1 MKQLDE
7 SLDRKPQKR
16 DIMDMVELRIRNLQA
31 FDELQSFNDTG
42 KFLYIHPLITHQSE
56 RAQLTKLLKT
66 DPHEFLRLHKNV
78 ADNIRRYESYS
89 KQYCKILIQ
98 KTKMEKL
105 IEVFNLGGLPT
116 APLDSFLELQ
126 EDFKKSDPDKLSKLQ
141 MLIITRGFKYAFKAW
156 KDPDGKLWIIDAH
169 QRRKALI
176 ALRKAGFTI
185 PNIPYEPIFAAD
197 KKEAVEEIA
206 AYNSEF
212 ATKNPDT
219 LLFKKYNIDSDTL
232 QRFNLGYEVK
242 ATDFGQLSPLFPQE
256 HESDTVSEDEV
267 DFDVPAAEDTTAI
280 VAQPGDIW
288 LLGNHRLM
296 CGDCRSK
303 SDVSTLMNG
312 QHADLCVTDP
322 PYNVNYEGGT
332 EDELTIQN
340 DSMENDLFAT
350 FLKQVFSIMF
360 SILKPGGSYYIFH
373 ADSEGENFRASLRKA
388 GLKIAQ
394 CCIWVKNTMVMGRQD
409 YQWQHEPCLYGWKP
423 GAGHQ
428 WNSDRKQTT
437 VWNFDKPQR
446 SSLHPTMKPIALMAY
461 PISNSS
467 TPGQIVVDLFSG
479 SGSTLM
485 ACQQID
491 RICYAMEID
500 PRYVTATILRYQTMF
515 PSQPICLV
523 REGRQ
528 LNVKETATI
537 LAAKYTVLQ

>member
-1 MKQLDE
+1 
-7 SLDRKPQKR
+7 
-16 DIMDMVELRIRNLQA
+16 
-31 FDELQSFNDTG
+31 
-42 KFLYIHPLITHQSE
+42 
-56 RAQLTKLLKT
+56 
-66 DPHEFLRLHKNV
+66 
-78 ADNIRRYESYS
+78 
-89 KQYCKILIQ
+89 
-98 KTKMEKL
+98 MEKL

-141 MLIITRGFKYAFKAW
+141 MLIVTRGFKYAFKAW
-156 KDPDGKLWIIDAH
+156 QDPDGKLWIIDAH
-169 QRRKALI
+169 QRRKALL
-176 ALRKAGFTI
+176 ALRKSGFTI
-185 PNIPYEPIFAAD
+185 PEIPYEPIFAAD

-232 QRFNLGYEVK
+232 QRFNMGYEVK
-242 ATDFGQLSPLFPQE
+242 TIDFRQTSSLFPQE
-256 HESDTVSEDEV
+256 HEADGVTEDNV
-267 DFDVPAAEDTTAI
+267 DFTIPPAEDTSNHL
-280 VAQPGDIW
+280 AQTGDVW

-303 SDVSTLMNG
+303 SDVTTLMNG
-312 QHADLCVTDP
+312 EHADLCVTDP

-332 EDELTIQN
+332 EEELTIQN

-350 FLKQVFSIMF
+350 FLKQVFSVMYEV
-360 SILKPGGSYYIFH
+360 LKPGGSYYIFH

-388 GLKIAQ
+388 GFKIAQ
-394 CCIWVKNTMVMGRQD
+394 CCIWVKNSMVMGRQD

-428 WNSDRKQTT
+428 WNSDRRQTT

-446 SSLHPTMKPIALMAY
+446 SALHPTMKPIALMAY

-467 TPGQIVVDLFSG
+467 TSGQLVVDFFSG

-485 ACQQID
+485 ACQQVD

-500 PRYVTATILRYQTMF
+500 PYYVTATIHRYRAMF
-515 PSQPICLV
+515 PGQPIRLERCGKV
-523 REGRQ
+523 FDTEQ
-528 LNVKETATI
+528 TAKI
-537 LAAKYTVLQ
+537 ISQ

>member
-1 MKQLDE
+1 
-7 SLDRKPQKR
+7 
-16 DIMDMVELRIRNLQA
+16 
-31 FDELQSFNDTG
+31 
-42 KFLYIHPLITHQSE
+42 
-56 RAQLTKLLKT
+56 
-66 DPHEFLRLHKNV
+66 
-78 ADNIRRYESYS
+78 
-89 KQYCKILIQ
+89 
-98 KTKMEKL
+98 MEKL

-156 KDPDGKLWIIDAH
+156 QDPDGKLWIIDAH
-169 QRRKALI
+169 QRRKALLS
-176 ALRKAGFTI
+176 LRKSGFTI
-185 PNIPYEPIFAAD
+185 PEIPYEPIFATD

-219 LLFKKYNIDSDTL
+219 LLFKKYNIDTDTL

-242 ATDFGQLSPLFPQE
+242 AIDFGQTSPLFTGAPDSQE
-256 HESDTVSEDEV
+256 VQEDSIDFTIPSDESPEIIL
-267 DFDVPAAEDTTAI
+267 AK
-280 VAQPGDIW
+280 PGDIW
-288 LLGNHRLM
+288 LLGKHRLM
-296 CGDCRSK
+296 CGDCRSN
-303 SDVSTLMNG
+303 SDVAALMNG
-312 QHADLCVTDP
+312 QQADLIVTDP
-322 PYNVNYEGGT
+322 PYNVDYQGAT

-373 ADSEGENFRASLRKA
+373 ADSEGENFRSSLRKA
-388 GLKIAQ
+388 GFKLAQ
-394 CCIWVKNTMVMGRQD
+394 CCIWVKNSMVMGRQD

-423 GAGHQ
+423 GAGHN

-446 SSLHPTMKPIALMAY
+446 NAIHPTMKPIALMAY

-467 TPGQIVVDLFSG
+467 TPDQIVVDFFSG

-491 RICYAMEID
+491 RICHAMEID
-500 PRYVTATILRYQTMF
+500 PRYVTATIHRYRTMF
-515 PSQPICLV
+515 PEQSIRLI
-523 REGRQ
+523 RNGR
-528 LNVKETATI
+528 LLTSEETKLL
-537 LAAKYTVLQ
+537 LAS

>member
-1 MKQLDE
+1 
-7 SLDRKPQKR
+7 
-16 DIMDMVELRIRNLQA
+16 
-31 FDELQSFNDTG
+31 
-42 KFLYIHPLITHQSE
+42 
-56 RAQLTKLLKT
+56 
-66 DPHEFLRLHKNV
+66 
-78 ADNIRRYESYS
+78 
-89 KQYCKILIQ
+89 
-98 KTKMEKL
+98 MEKL

-156 KDPDGKLWIIDAH
+156 QDPDGKLWIIDAH
-169 QRRKALI
+169 QRRKALLS
-176 ALRKAGFTI
+176 LRKSGFTI
-185 PNIPYEPIFAAD
+185 PEIPYEPIFATD
-197 KKEAVEEIA
+197 KKEAIEEIA

-219 LLFKKYNIDSDTL
+219 LLFKKYNIDTDTL

-242 ATDFGQLSPLFPQE
+242 AIDFGQMSPLFTGAPDSQE
-256 HESDTVSEDEV
+256 VQEDSIDFTIPSDESPETIL
-267 DFDVPAAEDTTAI
+267 AK
-280 VAQPGDIW
+280 PGDIW
-288 LLGNHRLM
+288 LLGKHRLM
-296 CGDCRSK
+296 CGDCRSN
-303 SDVSTLMNG
+303 SDVAALMNG
-312 QHADLCVTDP
+312 QQADLIVTDP
-322 PYNVNYEGGT
+322 PYNVDYQGAT

-373 ADSEGENFRASLRKA
+373 ADSEGENFRSSLRKV
-388 GLKIAQ
+388 GFKLAQ
-394 CCIWVKNTMVMGRQD
+394 CCIWVKNSMVMGRQD

-423 GAGHQ
+423 GAGHN

-446 SSLHPTMKPIALMAY
+446 NAIHPTMKPIALMAY

-467 TPGQIVVDLFSG
+467 TPDQIVVDFFSG

-491 RICYAMEID
+491 RICHAMEID
-500 PRYVTATILRYQTMF
+500 PRYVTATIHRYRAMF
-515 PSQPICLV
+515 PAQPIKLI
-523 REGRQ
+523 RNSNL
-528 LNVKETATI
+528 LNTDDTAK
-537 LAAKYTVLQ
+537 LLC

>member
-1 MKQLDE
+1 M
-7 SLDRKPQKR
+7 
-16 DIMDMVELRIRNLQA
+16 N
-31 FDELQSFNDTG
+31 
-42 KFLYIHPLITHQSE
+42 
-56 RAQLTKLLKT
+56 
-66 DPHEFLRLHKNV
+66 
-78 ADNIRRYESYS
+78 
-89 KQYCKILIQ
+89 
-98 KTKMEKL
+98 KL

-126 EDFKKSDPDKLSKLQ
+126 EDFKKSDPDKLAKLQ

-156 KDPDGKLWIIDAH
+156 KDSQGKLWIIDAH

-185 PNIPYEPIFAAD
+185 PEIPYEPIFAAD

-219 LLFKKYNIDSDTL
+219 ILFKKYNIDSDTL

-242 ATDFGQLSPLFPQE
+242 SLDLSSSPLFSSPQDAGE
-256 HESDTVSEDEV
+256 IKEDEV
-267 DFDVPAAEDTTAI
+267 DINIPTTEENIFAKSGDV
-280 VAQPGDIW
+280 W

-303 SDVSTLMNG
+303 SDVSLLMNG
-312 QHADLCVTDP
+312 QYADLCVTDP

-350 FLKQVFSIMF
+350 FLKQVFSMMYTVM
-360 SILKPGGSYYIFH
+360 KPGSPYYIFH
-373 ADSEGENFRASLRKA
+373 ADSEGENFRSSLRKA
-388 GLKIAQ
+388 GFRIAQ
-394 CCIWVKNTMVMGRQD
+394 CCIWVKNSMVMGRQD

-423 GAGHQ
+423 GAGHL

-437 VWNFDKPQR
+437 IWNFDKPQR
-446 SSLHPTMKPIALMAY
+446 NGIHPTMKPIALMAY
-461 PISNSS
+461 PIGNSS
-467 TPGQIVVDLFSG
+467 TAGQLVIDFFSG

-500 PRYVTATILRYQTMF
+500 PQYVSASVLRYNAMF
-515 PSQPICLV
+515 PEQTIRLI
-523 REGRQ
+523 RNGEL
-528 LNVKETATI
+528 LNENETSKI
-537 LAAKYTVLQ
+537 WKKS